1 MRTDSFYFDLP
12 KELIAQTPTERRGE
26 SRLLVYNRADG
37 SMTDTTVSRLADFL
51 PPDTLLVFNNSRVR
65 KARVYAES
73 ETGARVEFLF
83 LKRID
88 DFHWEAV
95 TSKLKKQVVGKR
107 YRFADGSTA
116 VITKEFDR
124 TRVLEFSFAVRESF
138 FEKNGAIP
146 LPPYIRRKAEEADGE
161 RYQTVY
167 ADFSKTGSAAAP
179 TAGLHFTP
187 ELLDEL
193 RAKGIETVFVTL
205 HVGLGT
211 FLPVTVENV
220 EDHKMHT
227 EDYEVSAETA
237 AAVNR
242 AKAAGRPVTAVG
254 TTSVRTLES
263 AWNGEK
269 LRSGY
274 GKTDIFIY
282 PGYRFRVVD
291 KLFTNFHTPD
301 SSLILLVSAFA
312 GTEAVRECYR
322 HAIAGQY
329 RFFSY
334 GDATLFL

>member
-12 KELIAQTPTERRGE
+12 KELIAQTPAEKRGA

-37 SMTDTTVSRLADFL
+37 SMTDSTVSRLARFL
-51 PPDTLLVFNNSRVR
+51 PSDTLLVFNNSRVR

-73 ETGARVEFLF
+73 ETGSRVEFLF
-83 LKRID
+83 LRRLD

-95 TSKLKKQVVGKR
+95 ASKLKKQVAGKR
-107 YRFADGSTA
+107 YRFADGTEA
-116 VITKEFDR
+116 VISKEFDR
-124 TRVLEFSFAVRESF
+124 TRVLEFSIPIREDF
-138 FEKNGAIP
+138 FERNGLIP
-146 LPPYIRRKAEEADGE
+146 LPPYIKREAVDADSE

-167 ADFSKTGSAAAP
+167 ADFDKTGSAAAP

-187 ELLDEL
+187 EILAEL
-193 RAKGIETVFVTL
+193 KTKGIETAFVTL

-211 FLPVTVENV
+211 FLPVTVENI

-227 EDYEVSAETA
+227 EDYEVSPETA
-237 AAVNR
+237 EAVNR
-242 AKAAGRPVTAVG
+242 AKRERRPVTAVG

-263 AWNGEK
+263 AWNGEAV
-269 LRSGY
+269 RSGY

-282 PGYRFRVVD
+282 PGYRFHVVD

-312 GTEAVRECYR
+312 GADAIRSCYR
-322 HAIAGQY
+322 HAIEERY

>member
-12 KELIAQTPTERRGE
+12 KELIAQTPPIERGA
-26 SRLLVYNRADG
+26 SRLLVYDRSNGKR
-37 SMTDTTVSRLADFL
+37 TDTTVSRLADFL
-51 PPDTLLVFNNSRVR
+51 PPDALLVFNNSRVR

-83 LKRID
+83 LRRID
-88 DFHWEAV
+88 EFHWEAAA
-95 TSKLKKQVVGKR
+95 SKLKKQVAGKR
-107 YRFADGSTA
+107 YRFADGTTA
-116 VITKEFDR
+116 VITKELDR
-124 TRVLEFSFAVRESF
+124 TRILEFSFPINESF
-138 FEKNGAIP
+138 FETNGAVP
-146 LPPYIRRKAEEADGE
+146 LPPYIKRQAVDADSE

-167 ADFSKTGSAAAP
+167 ADALKTGSAAAP

-187 ELLDEL
+187 ELLSEL
-193 RAKGIETVFVTL
+193 RGKGIETAFVTL

-211 FLPVTVENV
+211 FLPVTAENI

-227 EDYEVSAETA
+227 EEYEISTETA
-237 AAVNR
+237 QSVNR
-242 AKAAGRPVTAVG
+242 AKREGRPITAVG

-263 AWNGEK
+263 AWNGEA
-269 LRSGY
+269 LRSGL

-282 PGYRFRVVD
+282 PGYHFQAVD

-301 SSLILLVSAFA
+301 SSLILLVSAFV
-312 GTEAVRECYR
+312 GTEAIRDCYR
-322 HAIAGQY
+322 HAVAERY

>member
-12 KELIAQTPTERRGE
+12 KELIAQTPTEKRGT

-37 SMTDTTVSRLADFL
+37 SMLDSTVSQLSCFL
-51 PPDTLLVFNNSRVR
+51 PSDALLVFNNSRVR

-83 LKRID
+83 LRRLD

-95 TSKLKKQVVGKR
+95 ASKLKKQGVGKR
-107 YRFADGSTA
+107 YRFADGSEA
-116 VITKEFDR
+116 VISKEFDR
-124 TRVLEFSFAVRESF
+124 TRVLEFPFAIREDF
-138 FEKNGAIP
+138 FEWNGLIP
-146 LPPYIRRKAEEADGE
+146 LPPYIKREAVDSDSE

-167 ADFSKTGSAAAP
+167 ADFDKTGSAAAP

-187 ELLDEL
+187 EILSGLK
-193 RAKGIETVFVTL
+193 AKGIETAFVTL

-211 FLPVTVENV
+211 FLPVTAENI

-227 EDYEVSAETA
+227 EDYEVSPETA
-237 AAVNR
+237 DAVNR
-242 AKAAGRPVTAVG
+242 AKRDGRPVTAVG

-263 AWNGEK
+263 AWNGEAV
-269 LRSGY
+269 RSGY

-282 PGYRFRVVD
+282 PGYRFHVVD

-312 GTEAVRECYR
+312 GTDAIRSCYR
-322 HAIAGQY
+322 HAIEERY

>member
-12 KELIAQTPTERRGE
+12 KELIAQTPTEKRGA

-37 SMTDTTVSRLADFL
+37 SMTDTTVSQLSCFL
-51 PPDTLLVFNNSRVR
+51 PSDTLLVFNNSRVR

-83 LKRID
+83 LRRFD

-95 TSKLKKQVVGKR
+95 ASKLKKQVVGKR
-107 YRFADGSTA
+107 YRFLDGSEA
-116 VITKEFDR
+116 VISKEFDR
-124 TRVLEFSFAVRESF
+124 TRVLEFPFAIREEF
-138 FEKNGAIP
+138 FERNGLIP
-146 LPPYIRRKAEEADGE
+146 LPPYIKRKAVETDSD

-167 ADFSKTGSAAAP
+167 ADFNKTGSAAAP

-187 ELLDEL
+187 EILAEL
-193 RAKGIETVFVTL
+193 KEKGIDIAFVTL

-211 FLPVTVENV
+211 FLPVTVENI

-227 EDYEVSAETA
+227 EDYEVSPETA
-237 AAVNR
+237 DAVNR
-242 AKAAGRPVTAVG
+242 AKRAGRPVCAVG
-254 TTSVRTLES
+254 TTSVRTLEA
-263 AWNGEK
+263 AWNGEAV
-269 LRSGY
+269 RSGY

-282 PGYRFRVVD
+282 PGYRFHVVD

-312 GTEAVRECYR
+312 GTDAIRSCYR
-322 HAIAGQY
+322 HAIEERY